1 MVLIYHPC
9 SFSKP
14 PFYIRFLIEK
24 RAIFEEK
31 SMSSK
36 KFIRRR
42 STEEPKPELKP
53 DLKPKKKVPAP
64 PPRMKNEIDPEAL
77 LAECETFEM
86 DALFDFSTTKRQKTG
101 DSITGT
107 VQNIVGEI
115 ALINIG
121 GKSEATMIVDD
132 TFEVGQSIT
141 ATIVRIDHNG
151 ILLAQKIEQ
160 GNDLEA
166 YEVAQSKEMPITGK
180 VTDKNSG
187 GYVVSFGAIR
197 GFCPRSQISL
207 RRSEVDH
214 LQQEYSF
221 LITEIKG
228 KELIVS
234 RRSLLEKEHKKN
246 EAEIFASLKSGRK
259 YTGTVQNI
267 TDFGIFIAIK
277 GVDGLLPASEINN
290 QEKKFD
296 IGQEVEVI
304 LHTISGK
311 RLSLR
316 LATAKREDLG
326 GINDDVKVTTFGDA
340 FSSIL
345 DDILKK

>member
-1 MVLIYHPC
+1 
-9 SFSKP
+9 
-14 PFYIRFLIEK
+14 
-24 RAIFEEK
+24 
-31 SMSSK
+31 MSSK

-42 STEEPKPELKP
+42 SDEEVTPE
-53 DLKPKKKVPAP
+53 LKPKKKAPAPHP

-86 DALFDFSTTKRQKTG
+86 DSLFDFSSTKRQRTG
-101 DSITGT
+101 DSVTGT
-107 VQNIVGEI
+107 IQNIVGEV
-115 ALINIG
+115 ALVNIG

-141 ATIVRIDHNG
+141 ATIVRMDHNG

-187 GYVVSFGAIR
+187 GFVVSFGDVR

-214 LQQEYSF
+214 VGQEYSF

-246 EAEIFASLKSGRK
+246 EADIFASLKSGRK

-267 TDFGIFIAIK
+267 TKFGIFIAIK
-277 GVDGLLPASEINN
+277 GVDGLLPASEIKNE
-290 QEKKFD
+290 EKKFD
-296 IGQEVEVI
+296 IGQEIEVI
-304 LHTISGK
+304 LDTITGT

-316 LATAKREDLG
+316 LAGEKREDD
-326 GINDDVKVTTFGDA
+326 GINDDVRTTTLGDA
-340 FSSIL
+340 FSSVF
-345 DDILKK
+345 DDFLKK